1 VLALHGPEA
10 IVVMRRTRL
19 RAALLVVVSAALA
32 GLGYLVSRNV
42 IARRVRGLEALGK
55 DFLPEVAQRIQNFH
69 RVKREHGR
77 TVWEITAR
85 EARYFEQDN
94 QIVVLEPRMTFFLKN
109 DGRATHVAS
118 AEGRLTLEGRELQ
131 RVTLKGNVSVQLDDM
146 EMQTD
151 EATYDTTRDLITAP
165 GIVTMH
171 GRALRV
177 QGRGM
182 EVDVGPQ
189 HVRLLED
196 VHTTV
201 EKDAGAAKTS

>member
-94 QIVVLEPRMTFFLKN
+94 QIVVLEPRMTFFMKD
-109 DGRATHVAS
+109 DGRATHVAG
-118 AEGRLTLEGRELQ
+118 AEGRLTLEDRELQ
-131 RVTLKGNVSVQLDDM
+131 RVTLKGNVTVRLDDM
-146 EMQTD
+146 ELQTD
-151 EATYDTTRDLITAP
+151 EATYDKTRDLITAP

>member
-1 VLALHGPEA
+1 MLALREPEA
-10 IVVMRRTRL
+10 IIVMRRTRL

-32 GLGYLVSRNV
+32 GIGYLVSRNM

-94 QIVVLEPRMTFFLKN
+94 QIVVLEPRMTFFLKD
-109 DGRATHVAS
+109 DGRATHVS
-118 AEGRLTLEGRELQ
+118 GAEGRLTLDGRELQ
-131 RVTLKGNVSVQLDDM
+131 RVTLKGNVAVQLDDM
-146 EMQTD
+146 ELQTD
-151 EATYDTTRDLITAP
+151 EATYDKTRDLITAP
-165 GIVTMH
+165 GIVTMK

-189 HVRLLED
+189 HIRLLED

-201 EKDAGAAKTS
+201 EKDAGAAKSS

>member
-1 VLALHGPEA
+1 
-10 IVVMRRTRL
+10 MRRTRL

-32 GLGYLVSRNV
+32 GIGYLVSRNV
-42 IARRVRGLEALGK
+42 IARRVRGLEALGQ

-94 QIVVLEPRMTFFLKN
+94 QIIIVEPRMTFFLKD
-109 DGRATHVAS
+109 DGRATHVS
-118 AEGRLTLEGRELQ
+118 GAEGRLTLDGRELQ
-131 RVTLKGNVSVQLDDM
+131 RITLKGNVAVQLDDM
-146 EMQTD
+146 ELQTD
-151 EATYDTTRDLITAP
+151 EATYDKTRDLITAP
-165 GIVTMH
+165 GIVTMQ

>member
-1 VLALHGPEA
+1 
-10 IVVMRRTRL
+10 MRRTRL

-32 GLGYLVSRNV
+32 GIGYLVSRNV
-42 IARRVRGLEALGK
+42 IARRVRGLEALGQ

-85 EARYFEQDN
+85 EARYFEQEN

-118 AEGRLTLEGRELQ
+118 AEGRLTLDGRELQ

-151 EATYDTTRDLITAP
+151 EATYDKTRDLITAP
-165 GIVTMH
+165 GIVTMR
-171 GRALRV
+171 GRALQV

-201 EKDAGAAKTS
+201 EKDASAAKSS

>member
-1 VLALHGPEA
+1 MLALHGPEA

-94 QIVVLEPRMTFFLKN
+94 QIVVLEPRMTFFMKD
-109 DGRATHVAS
+109 DGRATHVAG
-118 AEGRLTLEGRELQ
+118 AEGRLTLEDRELQ
-131 RVTLKGNVSVQLDDM
+131 RVTLKGNVTVRLDDM
-146 EMQTD
+146 ELQTD
-151 EATYDTTRDLITAP
+151 EATYDKTRDLITAP

>member
-1 VLALHGPEA
+1 MLALHGPEA

-94 QIVVLEPRMTFFLKN
+94 QIVVLEPRMTFFMKD
-109 DGRATHVAS
+109 DGRATHVAG
-118 AEGRLTLEGRELQ
+118 AEGRLTLEDRELQ
-131 RVTLKGNVSVQLDDM
+131 RVTLKGNVTVRLDDM
-146 EMQTD
+146 ELQTD
-151 EATYDTTRDLITAP
+151 EATYDKTRDLITAP

-189 HVRLLED
+189 HVRLLDD
-196 VHTTV
+196 VHTTIRR
-201 EKDAGAAKTS
+201 DAAPS